1 MVSMGVVAVIVS
13 HDPELDRFELVLDRV
28 SGQVGRVIIV
38 NNGSRSE
45 GVLRGLCGG
54 VGNCDFV
61 EVGFN
66 SGGYLCSEGW
76 H

>member
-1 MVSMGVVAVIVS
+1 MGVVAVIITR
-13 HDPELDRFELVLDRV
+13 DPELGRFRLVLDRV
-28 SGQVGRVIIV
+28 SGQVGHVIIV
-38 NNGSRSE
+38 DDDSRSE
-45 GVLRGLCGG
+45 GVLRDLCGG

-66 SGGYLCSEGW
+66 SRGCLCSEGW